1 MSMNSFQVFI
11 RVCPAPSAVR
21 SEANKTSSDRRALPY
36 SNKAMPLHSLQVLN
50 HNTVRVT
57 KSLEKDKD
65 KEYVFDKVFD
75 SHVSQEDIYN
85 HTADH
90 IVDVLEGYN
99 STVICYGPLRSGKTF
114 TMTGTRDNFGII
126 PRAFEEVFARINAM
140 VQNQPNSHYYLEL
153 CYVEMYNNY
162 IRDLLVNLSSEE
174 LENFEWDDSLSM
186 ASGKSK
192 PSNSLKGQKVGE
204 KEQKIQIHESNSL
217 GIFLSGSQTL
227 RVPVHSARE
236 ALIVF
241 GKGQKARTS
250 RPFADGHVSS
260 RSAYVYLPVYLPV
273 YDHLPIYHHLPT
285 FLPSSLSST
294 GAMPSSSCTLRTAP
308 SVEGLATASCA

>member
-1 MSMNSFQVFI
+1 MNSFQVFI
-11 RVCPAPSAVR
+11 RVCPAPSAR
-21 SEANKTSSDRRALPY
+21 SDNKTISPDRKALPY
-36 SNKAMPLHSLQVLN
+36 SNKAVAQHSLQVLN
-50 HNTVRVT
+50 HNTIRVT
-57 KSLEKDKD
+57 KSREKDKD
-65 KEYVFDKVFD
+65 KEYIFDKVFD
-75 SHVSQEDIYN
+75 SHASQEAIYN

-90 IVDVLEGYN
+90 IADVLDGYN

-162 IRDLLVNLSSEE
+162 IRDLLANLNSEE
-174 LENFEWDDSLSM
+174 LEYSDWDDNLSI
-186 ASGKSK
+186 ASGKIK
-192 PSNSLKGQKVGE
+192 PSNLFRGQKGGE
-204 KEQKIQIHESNSL
+204 NEQKIQIHESKSL

-236 ALIVF
+236 ALLVF

-260 RSAYVYLPVYLPV
+260 RSAYLLVPSLPT
-273 YDHLPIYHHLPT
+273 YHHLPT
-285 FLPSSLSST
+285 FL
-294 GAMPSSSCTLRTAP
+294 
-308 SVEGLATASCA
+308 